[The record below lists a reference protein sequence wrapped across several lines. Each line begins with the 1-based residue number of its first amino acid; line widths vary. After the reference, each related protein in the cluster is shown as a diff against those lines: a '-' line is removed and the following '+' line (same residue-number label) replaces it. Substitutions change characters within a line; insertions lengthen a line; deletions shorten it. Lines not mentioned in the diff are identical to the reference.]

1 MMIQQKPDAATD
13 PTHVLDLAATS
24 GSNGSSTVTFV
35 CSCGEKFK
43 ARSWELAFE
52 GYRKH
57 RDETDAAMAA
67 ARKLE
72 TGKEVIVTR
81 KGHKHFDRIGKITTL
96 GDTTAFVD
104 FDGESVL
111 VSRDAI
117 EACLR

>member
-1 MMIQQKPDAATD
+1 MMIQQKPDATTD

-43 ARSWELAFE
+43 ASSWELAFE

-67 ARKLE
+67 TRKLE

-111 VSRDAI
+111 LPHSAI
-117 EACLR
+117 EACVR